1 MKVIPP
7 HRFVVGI
14 RESKN
19 IRGLPSTI
27 SYSKQATLFTSFCY
41 LPRVREKT
49 GSAELRTRRQTQ
61 FPIIWVGVRKGEVR
75 VTELPA
81 LSAQVRPQDASS
93 TPVWQVPGYLHHGL
107 PASWPCHAIWAAVPG
122 RVESCRSPQLRRPSG
137 NCHWVREELAH
148 SQGSMPCLKGDGP
161 LFLQPSF

>member
-1 MKVIPP
+1 MEVIPP

-19 IRGLPSTI
+19 IRGLPSTS
-27 SYSKQATLFTSFCY
+27 SYSKQATSFTSFCY

-75 VTELPA
+75 VTKLPA
-81 LSAQVRPQDASS
+81 VSAQVSPRMLPPLPSGRFPA
-93 TPVWQVPGYLHHGL
+93 TCIMAYLRH
-107 PASWPCHAIWAAVPG
+107 G
-122 RVESCRSPQLRRPSG
+122 RVMPSG
-137 NCHWVREELAH
+137 PQSPEKWRAVEAH
-148 SQGSMPCLKGDGP
+148 D
-161 LFLQPSF
+161 

>member
-1 MKVIPP
+1 M
-7 HRFVVGI
+7 GI

-19 IRGLPSTI
+19 IKGLLSTS
-27 SYSKQATLFTSFCY
+27 SYSKQPSSLTSFCY

-61 FPIIWVGVRKGEVR
+61 FPIIWVGVSQGEVR

-81 LSAQVRPQDASS
+81 LSAQLHPQDASFM
-93 TPVWQVPGYLHHGL
+93 PIWQVPSYLHHGL

-122 RVESCRSPQLRRPSG
+122 TVESYRSPRPRRPSG
-137 NCHWVREELAH
+137 NCHWVREELAY
-148 SQGSMPCLKGDGP
+148 SQGSMPRLKGDGP
-161 LFLQPSF
+161 LFPQPSF